1 MKKKLKSLLSLEPII
16 FYATF
21 SLIVYALIYNL
32 FHYDPIL
39 GYDGEAH
46 HAYVQN
52 FLNIYI
58 PGKTNQP
65 ASNFTYE
72 FFSPPLPYVLP
83 TIINE
88 ICKPFSEA
96 VNYIEFCQNIYG
108 FVNIIFL
115 SLAYLSLLFI
125 YMKIVKK
132 VLRSKNMQSSVT
144 LLILG
149 LFSTNYKAIS
159 MIRAEIYILFLSALL
174 IYRFLLLM
182 EKSYEYNTRD
192 VLIFGSI
199 IGLLALSR
207 QWAFLLFPAYF
218 IVFFFIEKKNK
229 KNYFQFLTYS
239 FMIGFTISS
248 WFYFGLYVD
257 YGSFTS
263 FNMESTSFSISNQS
277 QNFYIL
283 SSEAVSYF
291 FSKPIRPYFGN
302 SFFPILYSDLWGD
315 YWGYFSFTSRSL
327 DIGRNQLLIGDYL
340 GRVNIVSIF
349 PSLLLVYGFINS
361 LKSIYSKKRT
371 TLDFLNIYIA
381 FGIIF
386 SFFGYLWFLITYPE
400 ITGDTIK
407 STYIIQLF
415 HLLGLATVIY
425 VEKLRITK
433 SNIYNTI
440 QISLLMVFIY
450 NFQTMLSHFPK
461 IDLF

>member
-1 MKKKLKSLLSLEPII
+1 LKKKLKSLLALEPII

-132 VLRSKNMQSSVT
+132 VLGSKNMQSSVT

-283 SSEAVSYF
+283 SSETVSYF

-371 TLDFLNIYIA
+371 TLDFLNIYIT

>member
-1 MKKKLKSLLSLEPII
+1 MNLESVI
-16 FYATF
+16 YYTTC
-21 SLIVYALIYNL
+21 SLIIYALIYNL

-52 FLNIYI
+52 FLNMYI

-72 FFSPPLPYVLP
+72 FFSPPLPYVFP
-83 TIINE
+83 MIVNE
-88 ICKPFSEA
+88 TCKSFSGA
-96 VNYIEFCQNIYG
+96 VDYLEFCQDIYG
-108 FVNIIFL
+108 FINIIFL
-115 SLAYLSLLFI
+115 SLFYLSLLFI

-132 VLRSKNMQSSVT
+132 VLGSKNIQSSIT
-144 LLILG
+144 LLLLG

-159 MIRAEIYILFLSALL
+159 MIRAELYILFLSALL
-174 IYRFLLLM
+174 IYRLLLLI
-182 EKSYEYNTRD
+182 EKSYIYNTRD

-218 IVFFFIEKKNK
+218 IVYFFIEKNNK

-239 FMIGFTISS
+239 FMVGFTISS

-263 FNMESTSFSISNQS
+263 FNMESTSFNTSNQTPT
-277 QNFYIL
+277 FYSL
-283 SSEAVSYF
+283 SSEAASYF
-291 FSKPIRPYFGN
+291 FSKPIRPYFEN

-327 DIGRNQLLIGDYL
+327 DVGRNQLLIGDYL
-340 GRVNIVSIF
+340 GRVNLVSIF
-349 PSLLLVYGFINS
+349 PSLLLILGFINS
-361 LKSIYSKKRT
+361 LKSLRSKNKIT
-371 TLDFLNIYIA
+371 YDFLNVYVV

-415 HLLGLATVIY
+415 HLLGLAAVIY
-425 VEKLRITK
+425 IEKLRIIK
-433 SNIYNTI
+433 YRLYKIV
-440 QISLLMVFIY
+440 QISLLIVFIH

-461 IDLF
+461 LDIF

>member
-1 MKKKLKSLLSLEPII
+1 LKKSLKSLLSLESII
-16 FYATF
+16 FYSVS

-83 TIINE
+83 TVVNE
-88 ICKPFSEA
+88 TCKSFSVA
-96 VNYIEFCQNIYG
+96 VDYLEFCQNVYG
-108 FVNIIFL
+108 FINIIFL

-132 VLRSKNMQSSVT
+132 ILGSNNIQSSIT
-144 LLILG
+144 LLVLG

-159 MIRAEIYILFLSALL
+159 MIRAEVYILFLSALL
-174 IYRFLLLM
+174 IYRLLLLI
-182 EKSYEYNTRD
+182 EKSYVFNTRD

-218 IVFFFIEKKNK
+218 IIFFFIEKKNK
-229 KNYFQFLTYS
+229 KTYFQFLTYS
-239 FMIGFTISS
+239 FMVGFTISS
-248 WFYFGLYVD
+248 WFYFGLYLD

-263 FNMESTSFSISNQS
+263 FNMESTSFSTSNQTLT
-277 QNFYIL
+277 FFT
-283 SSEAVSYF
+283 SSSYF
-291 FSKPIRPYFGN
+291 FSKPIRPYFEN
-302 SFFPILYSDLWGD
+302 SFLPILYSDIWGD

-327 DIGRNQLLIGDYL
+327 DVGRNQLLIGDYL

-349 PSLLLVYGFINS
+349 PSLLLLLGFMKS
-361 LKSIYSKKRT
+361 LKSINFKKKT
-371 TLDFLNIYIA
+371 TLDFLYIYIV

-386 SFFGYLWFLITYPE
+386 SLFGYLWFLTTYPE
-400 ITGDTIK
+400 TTGDTIK
-407 STYIIQLF
+407 STYIIQMF
-415 HLLGLATVIY
+415 HLLGLATVIHL
-425 VEKLRITK
+425 EKLKINK
-433 SNIYNTI
+433 SYFYNII
-440 QISLLMVFIY
+440 QISLLIVFIH

>member
-1 MKKKLKSLLSLEPII
+1 LKKKLKSLLALEPII

-132 VLRSKNMQSSVT
+132 VLGSKNMQSSVT

-361 LKSIYSKKRT
+361 LKSIYSEKRT
-371 TLDFLNIYIA
+371 TLDFLNIYIT

>member
-1 MKKKLKSLLSLEPII
+1 MKKKLKSLLALEPII